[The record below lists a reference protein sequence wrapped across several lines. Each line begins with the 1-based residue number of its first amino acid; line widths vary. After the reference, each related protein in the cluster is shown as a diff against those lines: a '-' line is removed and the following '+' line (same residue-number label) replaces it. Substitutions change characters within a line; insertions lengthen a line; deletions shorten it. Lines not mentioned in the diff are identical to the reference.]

1 MLNLKIFK
9 NTTFK
14 DNRGF
19 YWTTWKKGILN
30 KIYFNHDKFSISK
43 KNVLRGLH
51 FQSKFA
57 QGKYLTVLKGKVLD
71 VAVDLRKNSKTFGKY
86 YKIILSDNNGKS
98 IFIPPGFAHG
108 FLGLKKENIVMYF
121 CTNYR
126 SKRHENG
133 ILWKDKDLKI
143 NLPLKKPKVSS
154 KDKNL
159 PSYKDF
165 CKNYGGL

>member
-51 FQSKFA
+51 CDFKSWKLVSCVFGRVLLVVVDVRKKSKNYL
-57 QGKYLTVLKGKVLD
+57 KY
-71 VAVDLRKNSKTFGKY
+71 KTFTLKHE
-86 YKIILSDNNGKS
+86 KPTLVL
-98 IFIPPGFAHG
+98 IPPYYANAYLCLSNKCVFHSLLA
-108 FLGLKKENIVMYF
+108 
-121 CTNYR
+121 
-126 SKRHENG
+126 
-133 ILWKDKDLKI
+133 
-143 NLPLKKPKVSS
+143 
-154 KDKNL
+154 
-159 PSYKDF
+159 
-165 CKNYGGL
+165 